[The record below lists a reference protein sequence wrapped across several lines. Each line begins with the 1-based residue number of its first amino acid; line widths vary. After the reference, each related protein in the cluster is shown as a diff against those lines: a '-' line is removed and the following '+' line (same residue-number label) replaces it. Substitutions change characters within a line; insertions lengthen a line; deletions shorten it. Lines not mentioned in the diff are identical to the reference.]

1 MPRGDAVSLPSL
13 AEVEHAD
20 WPSLLHMAETL
31 GLNPRGRSAVVRM
44 RVADHVRR
52 RAQPSS
58 WRPSREH
65 QAALLTRLGHP
76 DLAERVW
83 ESTIQLDAPAPWVG
97 LGQAQLAGGSRAEA
111 MKSLKR
117 AVQMGD
123 PSAEL
128 HRAEALAAGG
138 DLVGAVAACDA
149 FLESHA
155 RDLRA
160 LFMKSAFLTRGGFD
174 EEATKV
180 LRIAV
185 EIHPEIPLLVRTLG
199 FALLRTGRY
208 EAAAEALEEAVRR
221 DRDDVDARAARGSAL
236 LLAGRTREAIGVF
249 EEALEINSRR
259 PDLHHN
265 LAVAYLAMGN
275 PRSAVA
281 ALERAA
287 KLQESRRIL
296 LDLARAQEAAGQP
309 VKAARTYE
317 QVVRLRPKDPEALD
331 GLKRLGPPKK
341 TTKTGRP
348 TKSGKGSARTKARK
362 KSSSEPTATP
372 PS

>member
-1 MPRGDAVSLPSL
+1 MSVPSL

-20 WPSLLHMAETL
+20 WPSLQRMAEAL

-44 RVADHVRR
+44 RVADHVRQR
-52 RAQPSS
+52 VQAPS
-58 WRPSREH
+58 WRPAREH

-97 LGQAQLAGGSRAEA
+97 LAEAQLAGGSLSES

-128 HRAEALAAGG
+128 HRAEVLAADG

-149 FLESHA
+149 FLTTHPS
-155 RDLRA
+155 DLRA
-160 LFMKSAFLTRGGFD
+160 LFMKSAFLARGGFD

-180 LRIAV
+180 LRTAADL
-185 EIHPEIPLLVRTLG
+185 HPEIHGLVRTLG
-199 FALLRTGRY
+199 FALLRSGHY
-208 EAAAEALEEAVRR
+208 AAAAEILEEAISR
-221 DRDDVDARAARGSAL
+221 DPDDVDARAARGSAL

-249 EEALEINSRR
+249 EEALERDSAR
-259 PDLHHN
+259 PDVRNN
-265 LAVAYLAMGN
+265 LGAAYLALGN
-275 PRSAVA
+275 PRSAVS
-281 ALERAA
+281 ALEKAA
-287 KLQESRRIL
+287 KQHESRRVL
-296 LDLARAQEAAGQP
+296 LNLAQAQEAAGQP
-309 VKAARTYE
+309 IKAARTYE
-317 QVVRLRPKDPEALD
+317 QVLRLRPKDSEALA
-331 GLKRLGPPKK
+331 GRKRLAPSKK
-341 TTKTGRP
+341 SAKTGGASKPAKR
-348 TKSGKGSARTKARK
+348 SRRTRAKPK
-362 KSSSEPTATP
+362 LTPEPPSTP

>member
-1 MPRGDAVSLPSL
+1 MSLPSL

-20 WPSLLHMAETL
+20 WPSLQRMAETL
-31 GLNPRGRSAVVRM
+31 GLNPRGRSAIVRM
-44 RVADHVRR
+44 RVADLVRR
-52 RAQPSS
+52 RVQPSS
-58 WRPSREH
+58 WRPAREH

-149 FLESHA
+149 FLEAHA
-155 RDLRA
+155 RDLRG
-160 LFMKSAFLTRGGFD
+160 LFMKSAFLSRGGFD

-180 LRIAV
+180 LRTAV
-185 EIHPEIPLLVRTLG
+185 EVHPEVPELVRTLG

-208 EAAAEALEEAVRR
+208 AAAAEVLEEAVQR
-221 DRDDVDARAARGSAL
+221 DPEDVDARACRGSAL
-236 LLAGRTREAIGVF
+236 LLAGRTREAITVF
-249 EEALEINSRR
+249 EEALEIDSGR
-259 PDLHHN
+259 PDVRSN
-265 LAVAYLAMGN
+265 LGAAYLALGK

-287 KLQESRRIL
+287 KQHESRRIL
-296 LDLARAQEAAGQP
+296 LNLAHAQEAAGQP
-309 VKAARTYE
+309 VKAARTYD
-317 QVVRLRPKDPEALD
+317 QVLRLRPKDPEALA
-331 GLKRLGPPKK
+331 GRKRLAPPKK
-341 TTKTGRP
+341 STKTGRT
-348 TKSGKGSARTKARK
+348 TKSAKGSARTKART
-362 KSSSEPTATP
+362 KSAPEPPSTP

>member
-1 MPRGDAVSLPSL
+1 MSLRSL

-20 WPSLLHMAETL
+20 WPSLQRMAETL
-31 GLNPRGRSAVVRM
+31 GLNPRGRSAIVRM
-44 RVADHVRR
+44 RVADLVRR
-52 RAQPSS
+52 RAQPSA
-58 WRPSREH
+58 WRPAREH

-149 FLESHA
+149 FLETHA
-155 RDLRA
+155 RDLRG
-160 LFMKSAFLTRGGFD
+160 LFMKSAFLSRGGFD

-180 LRIAV
+180 LRTAV
-185 EIHPEIPLLVRTLG
+185 EVHPEVPGLVRILG

-208 EAAAEALEEAVRR
+208 AAAAEVLEEAVQL
-221 DRDDVDARAARGSAL
+221 DPQDVDARACRGSAL
-236 LLAGRTREAIGVF
+236 LLAGRTREAITVF
-249 EEALEINSRR
+249 EEALEIDSGR
-259 PDLHHN
+259 PDVRSN
-265 LAVAYLAMGN
+265 LGAAYLALGN

-287 KLQESRRIL
+287 KQHESRRIL
-296 LDLARAQEAAGQP
+296 LNLAHAQEAAGQP
-309 VKAARTYE
+309 VKAARTYD
-317 QVVRLRPKDPEALD
+317 QVLRLRPKDPEALA
-331 GLKRLGPPKK
+331 GRKRLAPPKK
-341 TTKTGRP
+341 STKTGRT
-348 TKSGKGSARTKARK
+348 TKSAKGSARTKART
-362 KSSSEPTATP
+362 KSAPEPPSTP

>member
-1 MPRGDAVSLPSL
+1 MSLPSL

-20 WPSLLHMAETL
+20 WPSLQRMAETL

-44 RVADHVRR
+44 RVADLVRR
-52 RAQPSS
+52 RVQPGS
-58 WRPSREH
+58 WRPAREH

-128 HRAEALAAGG
+128 HRADALAAGG
-138 DLVGAVAACDA
+138 DLVGAVAACDS
-149 FLESHA
+149 FLETHA
-155 RDLRA
+155 RDLRG
-160 LFMKSAFLTRGGFD
+160 LFMKSAFLTRGGFE

-180 LRIAV
+180 LRTAADL
-185 EIHPEIPLLVRTLG
+185 HPEVPGLVRTLG

-208 EAAAEALEEAVRR
+208 AAAAEVLEEAVSR
-221 DRDDVDARAARGSAL
+221 DPEDVDARAACGSAL
-236 LLAGRTREAIGVF
+236 LLAGRTREAIEVF
-249 EEALEINSRR
+249 EGALEIDSER
-259 PDLHHN
+259 PDVRNN
-265 LAVAYLAMGN
+265 LGAAHLALGN
-275 PRSAVA
+275 PRSAIT
-281 ALERAA
+281 ALEKAA
-287 KLQESRRIL
+287 KQRESRRIL
-296 LDLARAQEAAGQP
+296 LNLALAQEAAGQP
-309 VKAARTYE
+309 LKAARTYD
-317 QVVRLRPKDPEALD
+317 QVLRLSPKDPEALA
-331 GLKRLGPPKK
+331 GRKRLIPPKK
-341 TTKTGRP
+341 SAKTGR
-348 TKSGKGSARTKARK
+348 TRKSVKRSVRTRARA
-362 KSSSEPTATP
+362 KSSPEPPSTP